1 MADHQ
6 KEAGGIAFEDDEIDD
21 LDELEKEMFGAN
33 GQDSKL
39 APKLIKV
46 RVFINMDEDD
56 EDDECKGVDLDQL
69 FLKKDKDLPFYIDVR
84 TFR

>member
-1 MADHQ
+1 MADFHQ
-6 KEAGGIAFEDDEIDD
+6 KEAGGIAFEDDDNDMDD

-56 EDDECKGVDLDQL
+56 EDDECKGVDLDKL
-69 FLKKDKDLPFYIDVR
+69 FLKKD
-84 TFR
+84 